1 MSTDG
6 GLRTFWAALPA
17 EGRWLLSTV
26 AIQTL
31 GRGLPLP
38 ITVIYLHEV
47 RGIEL
52 GLSGLLMSLIAVFAL
67 VVTGPAGSLT
77 DRLGARV
84 MLLLATASQAV
95 GCVVLA
101 FATTPAAVALAFLF
115 IGFNF
120 GIAWPAFNALIAAVV
135 SGPARQQYFGINFA
149 LVNLGIGL
157 GGVIGGIV
165 VDVDRPETFTA
176 IFLADAASMLVPIA
190 LLLGPLRRVH
200 GRAEAPEHASDEPG
214 SYLAILRQ
222 PSVLWLTLLTF
233 VATFVGYGQMEAGMP
248 AFARGVAEVS
258 TGVVGFAFA
267 VNTAVIVGLQFFVLG
282 RINGRRRTRVFMVMS
297 ALWAVSWVV
306 LGLAGLVPGSVAASA
321 AVLVFMGLFALGET
335 MLQPT
340 VPAITNDLAPD
351 HLRGRYNAISAGAF
365 QGGTILGPVVAG
377 VLLQHRLA
385 AAYIAML
392 VAGCAGMMWLALL
405 LERRITLEVNGVTST
420 SGVGEA
426 SAPEAGQRPVAGSLV
441 DGQSPRS

>member
-31 GRGLPLP
+31 GRGLTLP
-38 ITVIYLHEV
+38 FTVIYLHEV

-84 MLLLATASQAV
+84 MLLLATTSQAV
-95 GCVVLA
+95 GCVILA

-282 RINGRRRTRVFMVMS
+282 RISGRRRTRVFMVMS
-297 ALWAVSWVV
+297 ALWAMSWVV

-392 VAGCAGMMWLALL
+392 VAGCAGMIWLALL

-420 SGVGEA
+420 SGVGEM
-426 SAPEAGQRPVAGSLV
+426 SAPGAGQRPVAGSLV
-441 DGQSPRS
+441 DGQSPRP